1 MITAVGWLT
10 LGVANMRSENIT
22 ESASVVD
29 GFGQRIQPADCETH
43 GPFDQR
49 VSVIFNREFKGIC
62 PECEKIAKA
71 EREAEEQASAARE
84 TRVAMVRKLGSALIP
99 KRFADKTFDAYIAE
113 TEGQKKALRIAIRY
127 AERFTDIA
135 PTGRCLLLLGKPG
148 TGKTH
153 LAVSIANEI
162 MRTTAATAVYRT
174 IGSVLQAI
182 RATYDRSSEQ
192 TEAQILQGLIA
203 PSLLVL
209 DEIGVSKETPS
220 DFELTT
226 LFAIINGRYEEL
238 RPTVI
243 VSNLE
248 AEQLPSALGERCMD
262 RLREG
267 GGVAV
272 KFDWESQRG
281 KEGF

>member
-1 MITAVGWLT
+1 
-10 LGVANMRSENIT
+10 MRSEEVI
-22 ESASVVD
+22 EMPAVVD
-29 GFGQRIQPADCETH
+29 GCGQRIQPADCDKH
-43 GPFDQR
+43 GAFDQR
-49 VSVIFNREFKGIC
+49 VSIIFGREFKGIC
-62 PECEKIAKA
+62 PECEKISKA
-71 EREAEEQASAARE
+71 EREAEEQATAARDA
-84 TRVAMVRKLGSALIP
+84 RIAMARKLGSALIP
-99 KRFADKTFDAYIAE
+99 KRFADKTFDAYIAD
-113 TEGQKKALRIAIRY
+113 TEGQKKALRIATRY
-127 AERFTDIA
+127 AERFVDIA

-153 LAVSIANEI
+153 LAVSIANEV
-162 MRTTAATAVYRT
+162 MGTTTATAVYRT

-182 RATYDRSSEQ
+182 RATYDRSSDQ

-238 RPTVI
+238 RPTII

-248 AEQLPSALGERCMD
+248 AEQLPCALGERCMD

-281 KEGF
+281 REGF

>member
-1 MITAVGWLT
+1 
-10 LGVANMRSENIT
+10 MRSENFDLTNHTANAQDNCGI
-22 ESASVVD
+22 
-29 GFGQRIQPADCETH
+29 RIQPAECETH
-43 GPFDQR
+43 GPFDQK
-49 VSVIFNREFKGIC
+49 VSIIFGREFKGAC
-62 PECEKIAKA
+62 PECERIAKA
-71 EREAEEQASAARE
+71 EREAEEQATAVREKRAAM
-84 TRVAMVRKLGSALIP
+84 ARKLGSALIP
-99 KRFADKTFDAYIAE
+99 KRFADKNFTGYQAE
-113 TEGQKKALRIAIRY
+113 NEGQHRALRIATRY
-127 AERFTDIA
+127 AERFAEIA

-153 LAVSIANEI
+153 LAVSIANEV
-162 MRTTAATAVYRT
+162 MRTTNATAVYRT
-174 IGSVLQAI
+174 VGSVLQAI
-182 RATYDRSSEQ
+182 RATYDRSNDQ
-192 TEAQILQGLIA
+192 TEAQILAGLIA

-209 DEIGVSKETPS
+209 DEIGVSKEVPS

-238 RPTVI
+238 RPTII

-248 AEQLPSALGERCMD
+248 AEQLPPAIGERCMD

>member
-1 MITAVGWLT
+1 
-10 LGVANMRSENIT
+10 MRSETHNQT
-22 ESASVVD
+22 NPTASTVD
-29 GFGQRIQPADCETH
+29 NCGIRIQPADCETH
-43 GPFDQR
+43 GPFDQK
-49 VSVIFNREFKGIC
+49 VSIIFGREFKGSC

-71 EREAEEQASAARE
+71 EREAEEQAAEVREHRAAM
-84 TRVAMVRKLGSALIP
+84 ARKLGSALIP
-99 KRFADKTFDAYIAE
+99 KRFADKTFAGYQAE
-113 TEGQKKALRIAIRY
+113 SEGQHRALRIATRY
-127 AERFTDIA
+127 AERFAEIA

-153 LAVSIANEI
+153 LAVSIANEV
-162 MRTTAATAVYRT
+162 MRTTNATAVYRT
-174 IGSVLQAI
+174 VGSVLQAI
-182 RATYDRSSEQ
+182 RATYDRSNDQ
-192 TEAQILQGLIA
+192 TEAQILAGLIA

-209 DEIGVSKETPS
+209 DEIGVSKEVPS

-238 RPTVI
+238 CPTII

-248 AEQLPSALGERCMD
+248 AEQLPPAIGERCMD